1 MRILYFSRA
10 YTAHDR
16 RFLAALAASPHDTWY
31 LRLQDDALTY
41 ETLPVPSGVRMME
54 PLAGGEAISAP
65 EQYLRLV
72 HRFEAAL
79 DQARPDLVHAGP
91 VQSCALIAA
100 LAGFRPLLAMSWGSD
115 LLVDAERDA
124 VWNWA
129 TRFALGHADMLA
141 TDCDEVSQAAQR
153 ITRFAGENIV
163 QFPWGVDIATFR
175 PGMDTLGLRRKLGWE
190 ECVVAIST
198 RSWEP
203 IYGVLP
209 LLESFG
215 MAHHR
220 DPRLRLVLAG
230 AGSLRPE
237 VERFIFTSGL
247 DGTVWLPGAV
257 PHDQLPDYFRA
268 ADLYASFAASDGSS
282 VSLLEAM
289 ATGLPAIV
297 TDRASN
303 REWIASPSNGLLAPF
318 GDTRAMAAAFVE
330 IANLTEN
337 RRREIAESNRA
348 IAESRANW
356 GRNVSK
362 LLAAYD
368 LLAPEVGQVTT

>member
-10 YTAHDR
+10 YTPHDR
-16 RFLAALAASPHDTWY
+16 RFLAALAASPHDVWY
-31 LRLQDDALTY
+31 LRLQDDAVSY
-41 ETLPVPSGVRMME
+41 ESLPIPAGVRVME

-65 EQYLRLV
+65 EQYLRLAP
-72 HRFEAAL
+72 RFEAAL
-79 DQARPDLVHAGP
+79 QQARPDLVHAGP

-100 LAGFRPLLAMSWGSD
+100 LAGFHPLLAMSWGSD
-115 LLVDAERDA
+115 LLVDAARDS
-124 VWNWA
+124 VWNWM

-153 ITRFAGENIV
+153 IAGVKRENIV

-175 PGMDTLGLRRKLGWE
+175 PGVDSLGLRRRLGWE
-190 ECVVAIST
+190 DCVVVIST
-198 RSWEP
+198 RSWEL

-209 LLESFG
+209 LLEGFG
-215 MAHHR
+215 IAHER

-230 AGSLRPE
+230 DGPLRPE
-237 VERFIFTSGL
+237 VERLIFTNGL
-247 DGTVWLPGAV
+247 ERTVWLPGAV

-282 VSLLEAM
+282 ISLLEAM

-303 REWIASPSNGLLAPF
+303 REWIAGPSNGLLATF

-330 IANLTEN
+330 MANLTDG
-337 RRREIAESNRA
+337 RRREIAASNRA

-356 GRNVSK
+356 QRNVGK

-368 LLAPEVGQVTT
+368 LLAPRVEQVTT